1 MSDSAPARKLRNV
14 TPSDTVALAPDCR
27 ALYIGGAGN
36 VVISC
41 ESGDTCT
48 FVGVQAGT
56 VLPVRARLVYAVGSG
71 TTATNIIA
79 LY

>member
-27 ALYIGGAGN
+27 ALYVGGAGN

-41 ESGDTCT
+41 EAGDQCT

-56 VLPVRARLVYAVGSG
+56 VLPIRARLVYSTD